1 MRSLLERGMPKPT
14 TESITARSADV
25 KTLCSQ
31 YEHLSIVN
39 EILCRQRLQPVVGHS
54 AWQKIVPA
62 QERNTLV
69 QDMPKGLN
77 GNHFGNRRSFAQ
89 VQQRYYW
96 PGWAKDMRRAVEHC
110 EQCARLRRPQV
121 RRQGLL

>member
-1 MRSLLERGMPKPT
+1 MPKPT
-14 TESITARSADV
+14 TESITARSSDV

-39 EILCRQRLQPVVGHS
+39 EIQCRRRLQPVVGHS
-54 AWQKIVPA
+54 VWQKIVSA

-69 QDMPKGLN
+69 QDMHKGLN
-77 GNHFGNRRSFAQ
+77 GSHFENRRSLAK

-96 PGWAKDMRRAVEHC
+96 PG
-110 EQCARLRRPQV
+110 
-121 RRQGLL
+121 